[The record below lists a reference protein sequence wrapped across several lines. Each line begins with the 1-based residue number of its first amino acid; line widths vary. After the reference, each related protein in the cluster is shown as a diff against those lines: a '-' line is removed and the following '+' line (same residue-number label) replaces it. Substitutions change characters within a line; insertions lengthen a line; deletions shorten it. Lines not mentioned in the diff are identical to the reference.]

1 MCAQEGEEGRAASG
15 SVGGD
20 GRGVDAD
27 CRVPSGC
34 VSANAV
40 PLDVATGF
48 SRRVRGLLLA
58 KPTGRALLLLPC
70 SDVHT
75 VGMRHRL
82 DIAFVDA
89 EGVVMRSC
97 RDVGP
102 FRRLRERGAAAV
114 IERFSSC
121 AEPWFVEGDRIG
133 LERMKGEGS

>member
-1 MCAQEGEEGRAASG
+1 MCVQDEEEGGAASG
-15 SVGGD
+15 SVGGE
-20 GRGVDAD
+20 GRGIDAD
-27 CRVPSGC
+27 RRASLDCA
-34 VSANAV
+34 SASVV

-48 SRRVRGLLLA
+48 LRRARGLLLA
-58 KPTGRALLLLPC
+58 KPTDKALLLLPC

-121 AEPWFVEGDRIG
+121 AAPWFEEGDRIG
-133 LERMKGEGS
+133 LERVKGERS

>member
-15 SVGGD
+15 SVGGE
-20 GRGVDAD
+20 GRGIDAD
-27 CRVPSGC
+27 NRAPSGC
-34 VSANAV
+34 ASTSIV

-48 SRRVRGLLLA
+48 LRRTRGLLLA
-58 KPTGRALLLLPC
+58 KPTDRALLLLPC

-121 AEPWFVEGDRIG
+121 AAPWFEEGDRIG
-133 LERMKGEGS
+133 LERVEGERS